1 LKTLGLIGGT
11 TWLST
16 IDYYRI
22 INQLVNERLGGLHS
36 ANLLLR
42 SVDFHELKKL
52 VDTQSWPEIGKYLSE
67 LAIQLE
73 NAGADCIVLC
83 ANTMHMV
90 ADMVQQNIHIPLIH
104 IAEATANEILK
115 QRIQKVGLLGTRFTM
130 EQPFFTDILS
140 HKNIQT
146 FIPNEEQRMF
156 IHTSIFDEIGKNI
169 FKEATKNAYLG
180 IIENLRKQGA
190 EGIIFG
196 CTEIPMLIKAE
207 ECSIP
212 VFDTTF
218 IYATAAVEFAQQ
230 KPL

>member
-1 LKTLGLIGGT
+1 MKTLGLIGGT
-11 TWLST
+11 TWVST

-22 INQLVNERLGGLHS
+22 TNQLVNERLGGLHS
-36 ANLLLR
+36 ANLFLR
-42 SVDFHELKKL
+42 SVDFHELKIL
-52 VDTQSWPEIGKYLSE
+52 VDAQNWSEIGKYLSG
-67 LAIQLE
+67 LAVQLE

-90 ADMVQQNIHIPLIH
+90 ADTVQKNIRIPLIH
-104 IAEATANEILK
+104 IAEATANEISK
-115 QRIQKVGLLGTRFTM
+115 QKIQKVGLLGTKFTM

-140 HKNIQT
+140 RHNIQT
-146 FIPNEEQRMF
+146 LIPNEEECMF
-156 IHTSIFDEIGKNI
+156 IHTSIFDELGKNI
-169 FKEATKNAYLG
+169 FKETTKNTYLN
-180 IIENLRKQGA
+180 IIENLRQQGA

-218 IYATAAVEFAQQ
+218 IHAKAAVEFALQET
-230 KPL
+230 L

>member
-52 VDTQSWPEIGKYLSE
+52 VDTQSWTEIGKYLSE

-90 ADMVQQNIHIPLIH
+90 ADMVQQNIRIPLIH

-146 FIPNEEQRMF
+146 LIPNEEQRMF
-156 IHTSIFDEIGKNI
+156 IHTSIFDELGKNI
-169 FKEATKNAYLG
+169 FKEATKYTYLG

-218 IYATAAVEFAQQ
+218 IHAMAAVEFA
-230 KPL
+230 L